1 MADKKKQKRCYI
13 YTRVSTQMQVDG
25 YSLDAQRDR
34 LLKEAA
40 HREMAVAA
48 EFSDEGKS
56 GKNTTGR
63 PQFTE
68 MLGRIQNGNPD
79 KIDYVLVFKL
89 SRFGRNTAD
98 VLNNLQVMEDYG
110 VNLLAVEDGI
120 DSAGAA
126 GKLMIAV
133 LAAVAEIERE
143 NIRAQTMAGRLQK
156 AREGR
161 WNGGY
166 APYGYKL
173 EDGELFINEDEAPA
187 IRKIFELYTQTGHGC
202 GSIAKWLNEAG
213 YKKISRQQGVT
224 ERFTGKLVR
233 NIIDN
238 PVYYGKIAYGRVRSE
253 KVEGKRNEYHRIQ
266 QEDYDIYD
274 GIHEPIVSEA
284 VWAQAYLKRQ
294 QRGVRH
300 EKTYSL
306 EHEHLLSSILKCPVC
321 GAGMY
326 GSVNRKHRKDG
337 TYRDTFYYLCKH
349 RKLIDGH
356 VCTYRPHPPQARID
370 AEVEA
375 LVIDALQSPA
385 FIKAA
390 QDRLD
395 RTIDADEIKARV
407 AEMEKARAQLAGA
420 KDKLA
425 RQMDLLDIADKHYD
439 AKYADM
445 QARLD
450 NFYDQI
456 AETDANIRKER
467 NSLTKLFQG
476 QASMENAVNMLR
488 LVQDEFSS
496 MPDTIKKAVFTSI
509 LDSVEIFEK
518 PQPDGRQ
525 VKCVRFKFPVTVD
538 GETDTD
544 WWYPGDGGE
553 DGGPGGGSGGPDAD
567 ENGSYKGPSVFS
579 TTGFSPS
586 PYPCSM
592 SMALIWLG
600 EVAEMLITSPPSP
613 SMRGRYSDSGSMTM
627 ISSSVESARLT
638 ISRLAVKDLPEPDTP
653 RTKPLPLS
661 SSFR

>member
-1 MADKKKQKRCYI
+1 MAGKDKKKKRRCYI

-34 LLKEAA
+34 LLKAA
-40 HREMAVAA
+40 AYEGMTVAA
-48 EFSDEGKS
+48 EFSDEGRS

-63 PQFTE
+63 PEFTE
-68 MLGRIQNGNPD
+68 MMDRIRNGNPD
-79 KIDYVLVFKL
+79 KVDYVLVFKL

-98 VLNNLQVMEDYG
+98 VMNNLQVMEDNG
-110 VNLLAVEDGI
+110 VNLLAVEDKI
-120 DSAGAA
+120 DSSGAA

-173 EDGELFINEDEAPA
+173 ENGELLVNEEEAPA
-187 IRKIFELYTQTGHGC
+187 VRKIFQLYTQTSRRC
-202 GSIAKWLNEAG
+202 GGIAKWLNEAG
-213 YKKISRQQGVT
+213 YKKIVRQRGTVG
-224 ERFTGKLVR
+224 RFSEAIVK

-253 KVEGKRNEYHRIQ
+253 KVEGRRNEYHRVQ
-266 QEDYDIYD
+266 QDDYDIYD

-284 VWAQAYLKRQ
+284 TWMKACLKRQ
-294 QRGVRH
+294 QRGVNH
-300 EKTYSL
+300 EKAYSL
-306 EHEHLLSSILKCPVC
+306 EHEHLLSTILKCPVC
-321 GAGMY
+321 GSGMY
-326 GSVNRKHRKDG
+326 GSVNRKYRKDG

-349 RKLIDGH
+349 RKNIDGH
-356 VCTYRPHPPQARID
+356 VCTYKPHPPQARID

-375 LVIDALQSPA
+375 LVVDALQSPA

-390 QDRLD
+390 QDNLNQMTD
-395 RTIDADEIKARV
+395 EDEIKGRI

-445 QARLD
+445 QTRLD
-450 NFYDQI
+450 AFYDQI
-456 AETDANIRKER
+456 AETDDNIRKER

-476 QASMENAVNMLR
+476 KASMENAIQMLR
-488 LVQDEFSS
+488 LVQDEFGS
-496 MPDTIKKAVFTSI
+496 MPDSLKKSVYVNI
-509 LDSVEIFEK
+509 LDRVEIFEK

-525 VKCVRFKFPVTVD
+525 VKLVRFKFPVTVD

-544 WWYPGDGGE
+544 WWYPGDDE
-553 DGGPGGGSGGPDAD
+553 DDGPGGGSGSGPSGPSGPDAG
-567 ENGSYKGPSVFS
+567 EKGSYKETSGFS

-586 PYPCSM
+586 P
-592 SMALIWLG
+592 
-600 EVAEMLITSPPSP
+600 
-613 SMRGRYSDSGSMTM
+613 
-627 ISSSVESARLT
+627 
-638 ISRLAVKDLPEPDTP
+638 
-653 RTKPLPLS
+653 
-661 SSFR
+661 